1 MADESES
8 KEDDIL
14 DKVGEG
20 KLEVRVPELWVH
32 EMLNVLLN
40 GCRRGRMS
48 EEVMNESWALVQSWP
63 VVRLTMPLERMGRW
77 RELAVRFGVS
87 SYDAA
92 YLELAER
99 LRSPLYTFDQKL
111 GRAAKAL
118 GLSPD

>member
-1 MADESES
+1 MADESQS
-8 KEDDIL
+8 KADDIL
-14 DKVGEG
+14 EKVGEG

-32 EMLNVLLN
+32 EMLNVPLN
-40 GCRRGRMS
+40 GYRMGRMS
-48 EEVMNESWALVQSWP
+48 QEVMNESWALVQSWP
-63 VVRLTMPLERMGRW
+63 VVRLTMPLERMARW

-111 GRAAKAL
+111 GRAANVL
-118 GLSPD
+118 